1 MKSVLYLIFVIWG
14 MNGFPIR
21 EKRALGL
28 GVDFHLSLQKGS
40 QLGSQ
45 DGVYLQD
52 SFRRD
57 VVIPL
62 ANNVF
67 KELQKLETVTKG
79 LIFSDTISQVAMAGG
94 LLVCMIILYFLKNK
108 LNGVILKMGR
118 IVKHED
124 VTGF

>member
-1 MKSVLYLIFVIWG
+1 MKSVLCLIFVICG
-14 MNGFPIR
+14 MKGFPIR

-28 GVDFHLSLQKGS
+28 DFDFHLSLQKGS

-57 VVIPL
+57 VIIPL

-79 LIFSDTISQVAMAGG
+79 LIISDTISQVALACG
-94 LLVCMIILYFLKNK
+94 LLVCMFILYFLKNK
-108 LNGVILKMGR
+108 LNGIILRMGR
-118 IVKHED
+118 IVKNED